1 MPTQNE
7 TLAVSAEMLDIY
19 SSTDAAATLNAALY
33 SDPYEMSDNEIEESH
48 DVEMATASIANYVPE
63 GNYILCLSLLP
74 AKTKDEVHDQN
85 PELTSKEAW
94 DKSDFYLDIKGGR
107 PVKRRATYA
116 VEVQILY
123 SVDEDRPMSK
133 KYTQKFYVISRN
145 NEGKTG
151 YGNLVDGN
159 VKAFARTCRIAWQA
173 AYQLTAAEMDE
184 QIKEGAVDEAMLL
197 ANLQNVYVTGK
208 LTVVRRELGERV
220 FENNEF
226 NSYTLAVV
234 DPELAANLGG

>member
-1 MPTQNE
+1 MTDQTQ
-7 TLAVSAEMLDIY
+7 DIY
-19 SSTDAAATLNAALY
+19 TSTDAVEFAETDAMLY
-33 SDPYEMSDNEIEESH
+33 SDPYEMADDEIEESH

-63 GNYILCLSLLP
+63 GTYILCLSLLP
-74 AKTKDEVHDQN
+74 AKTKDEVVAAN
-85 PELTSKEAW
+85 PELTPKEAW
-94 DKSDFYLDIKGGR
+94 DKSDFYLDVKSGK

-116 VEVQILY
+116 VEVQIMY
-123 SVDEDRPMSK
+123 SVDEDRPMAK

-145 NEGKTG
+145 EEGKTG

-159 VKAFARTCRIAWQA
+159 VKAFARTCRVAWQA

-184 QIKEGAVDEAMLL
+184 QIKNGEVNEQMLL
-197 ANLQNVYVTGK
+197 DNLQNVYVTGK
-208 LTVVRRELGERV
+208 LTVTRRELGERV

-226 NSYTLAVV
+226 NSYTLAPV

>member
-1 MPTQNE
+1 MTDQTTPDLYT
-7 TLAVSAEMLDIY
+7 
-19 SSTDAAATLNAALY
+19 STDDVEAAATLNAALY
-33 SDPYEMSDNEIEESH
+33 SDPYEMSDDEIEESH

-63 GNYILCLSLLP
+63 GTYILCLSLLP
-74 AKTKDEVHDQN
+74 AKTKNEVHDQN

-94 DKSDFYLDIKGGR
+94 DKSDFYLDINGGR

-116 VEVQILY
+116 IEVQILY

-145 NEGKTG
+145 SEGKTG